1 MLKLNF
7 ALYSSATLLR
17 DWWKQVK
24 AHFTEV
30 QDAHNALETR
40 LGEESERLDAA
51 IAAESTARQNGDSA
65 LSSRINSEKQGR
77 ESADSV
83 LRQSIAD
90 KTAELSKSI
99 SDKATEL
106 YEAIKD
112 EAKDRANADAQLT
125 AQLSAE
131 ATARQ
136 NADGR
141 LENRIGALEGKSHTH
156 ENADVLG
163 GITADDV
170 AAWRDKTDFD
180 TENKL
185 MIAYL
190 FELLKGYS
198 TDLNA
203 MYGAA
208 GVTLY
213 DGGFAEDSD
222 TDEVIIIDG
231 GDFEEAD
238 TAALDFGTF
247 EESALALSQVL
258 DGGRY

>member
-7 ALYSSATLLR
+7 ALYSGGTLLR

-24 AHFTEV
+24 THFTEV
-30 QDAHNALETR
+30 QDAHNALETK

-51 IAAESTARQNGDSA
+51 IAAEGTARQNGDNA
-65 LSSRINSEKQGR
+65 LSERINSEKSDR
-77 ESADSV
+77 ESADSA

-106 YEAIKD
+106 YEAVKD
-112 EAKDRANADAQLT
+112 EAKDRASAVASLT
-125 AQLSAE
+125 AQISAE
-131 ATARQ
+131 AAARQ
-136 NADGR
+136 NADTR
-141 LENRIGALEGKSHTH
+141 LGNRTDALEGKAHTH
-156 ENADVLG
+156 ENAAVLN
-163 GITADDV
+163 GITEDDV

-198 TDLNA
+198 ADLSA

-208 GVTLY
+208 GVALY
-213 DGGFAEDSD
+213 DGGFIDGSES
-222 TDEVIIIDG
+222 EENIILDG

-238 TAALDFGTF
+238 TAALDFGAF
-247 EESALALSQVL
+247 EGSALALSQVL
-258 DGGRY
+258 DGGQY